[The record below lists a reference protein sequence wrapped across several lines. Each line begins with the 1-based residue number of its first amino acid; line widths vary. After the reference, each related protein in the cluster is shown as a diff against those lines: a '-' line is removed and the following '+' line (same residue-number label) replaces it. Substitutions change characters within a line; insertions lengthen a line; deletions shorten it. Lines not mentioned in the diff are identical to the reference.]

1 MLRPGRFL
9 KASTYGLWRAAPF
22 CAVSWLR
29 PRYAGMRPPL
39 PLAGEGVMAAE
50 MLRSSGLEWYSVL
63 SVTCQNA
70 RLSGAHSRCG
80 PRRVQQGQPLPELLR
95 TD

>member
-9 KASTYGLWRAAPF
+9 MAGTYGLWRPGPF
-22 CAVSWLR
+22 CAVSWPR
-29 PRYAGMRPPL
+29 PRYAGMRPPLPLSLSL

-63 SVTCQNA
+63 SVACHNA
-70 RLSGAHSRCG
+70 RLLGC
-80 PRRVQQGQPLPELLR
+80 P
-95 TD
+95 